1 MPIPTFDQMLHPILA
16 LATRQDVTRRLAES
30 AMAQHFALTPEE
42 RAERIPSG
50 GSTLVGNRAGWA
62 MTFLTKGGLI
72 AKVVPKT
79 YRATPKGTAFL
90 AAHPTVIT
98 VKDLE
103 AMEGW
108 DNAWRSTRRK
118 KDPEP
123 DGRDK
128 TPAETIDAALATLNG
143 EVRARLLEAIL
154 NQTPE
159 FFEQLVLD
167 VLIKMGY
174 GGSREEAAEH
184 LGRSGDEGID
194 GRINQDALGLDQ
206 IMVQAKRY
214 KPEHPIDRKT
224 IQAFIGSLAGQGV
237 SKGIFITTSSFAESA
252 REFVL
257 RGSNTK
263 IVLIDGSD
271 LLDLMLR
278 HHVGVRVERTI
289 EVLDIDHNYFDD
301 GE

>member
-1 MPIPTFDQMLHPILA
+1 MLHPILR
-16 LATRQDVTRRLAES
+16 LATQKDVTRRLAEQE
-30 AMAQHFALTPEE
+30 MADCFRLTPEE
-42 RAERIPSG
+42 RIERIPSG

-72 AKVVPKT
+72 SKVASKT
-79 YRATPKGTAFL
+79 YRATSEGTAFL
-90 AAHPTVIT
+90 AAHPEVIT

-103 AMEGW
+103 GLDGW
-108 DNAWRSTRRK
+108 EAAWQTTRRK

-123 DGRDK
+123 DSTDK
-128 TPAETIDAALATLNG
+128 TPAETIDAALATLNND
-143 EVRARLLEAIL
+143 VRARLLEAIL

-289 EVLDIDHNYFDD
+289 EILDIDHNYFD
-301 GE
+301 GEE

>member
-1 MPIPTFDQMLHPILA
+1 MPIPTFDQMLHPILG
-16 LATRQDVTRRLAES
+16 LASRQDITRRLAEQE
-30 AMAQHFALTPEE
+30 MGEHFALTPEE

-62 MTFLTKGGLI
+62 MTFLTKGALI
-72 AKVVPKT
+72 SKVAPKT

-90 AAHPTVIT
+90 AAHTKGIT

-103 AMEGW
+103 GLDGW
-108 DNAWRSTRRK
+108 EAAWQATRRK

-123 DGRDK
+123 NRTDK

-143 EVRARLLEAIL
+143 DVRARLLEAIL
-154 NQTPE
+154 NQTPD

-263 IVLIDGSD
+263 IVLIDGND

>member
-1 MPIPTFDQMLHPILA
+1 M
-16 LATRQDVTRRLAES
+16 AE
-30 AMAQHFALTPEE
+30 HFALTQEE
-42 RAERIPSG
+42 RIERIPSG

-62 MTFLTKGGLI
+62 MTFLTKGALI
-72 AKVVPKT
+72 AKVAPKT
-79 YRATPKGTAFL
+79 YRATRNGTAFL
-90 AAHPTVIT
+90 ATHPKGIA

-103 AMEGW
+103 GLNGW
-108 DNAWRSTRRK
+108 EAAWQATRRN
-118 KDPEP
+118 KDPDP
-123 DGRDK
+123 NRTDK
-128 TPAETIDAALATLNG
+128 TPAETIDAALATLNSD
-143 EVRARLLEAIL
+143 VRARLLEAIL